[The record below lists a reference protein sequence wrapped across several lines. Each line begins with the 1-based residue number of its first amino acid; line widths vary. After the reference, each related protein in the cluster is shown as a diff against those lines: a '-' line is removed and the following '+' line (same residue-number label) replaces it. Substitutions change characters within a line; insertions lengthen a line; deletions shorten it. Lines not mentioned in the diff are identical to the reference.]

1 MTKETWRDVILKGPG
16 PQNKKEAIILY
27 VKGLI
32 MGAADLV
39 PGVSGGTVAFVTGIY
54 DKLLEAI
61 ASVDK
66 SFFTSLAKLNLKE
79 AFSKIH
85 LRFLIPLVLGIGT
98 AIFSLARVMYFLM
111 NHYPHQTWGLFFGLI
126 VASTL
131 IVGKNLES
139 ISSVKTLFFI
149 CFGSFIGH
157 LLVSLIPVTTPNSL
171 WFIFICGMIGITAMI
186 LPGLSGSFLLLILG
200 KYAYVTGA
208 LKAPFVEGN
217 FQILSVFL
225 LGMITGLLSFTR
237 ILRFFLNSYKE
248 WTLSFLTGLLIGSLQ
263 KIWPWK
269 KVLEKTVVRGKE
281 KVLREELFF
290 PNEIN
295 GEVIIVFAIM
305 IIGFVGVLLI
315 ESLAQKKKIVEV
327 NP

>member
-1 MTKETWRDVILKGPG
+1 MARERWSDIILKGPG

-27 VKGLI
+27 LKGLV
-32 MGAADLV
+32 MGTADLV

-54 DKLLEAI
+54 DRLLEAI

-66 SFFTSLAKLNLKE
+66 SFFTSLIKLDLKQ

-98 AIFSLARVMYFLM
+98 AIFSLARLMHFLM

-126 VASTL
+126 VASIL
-131 IVGKNLES
+131 IVGKNLEN
-139 ISSVKTLFFI
+139 ISSFKTLLFI
-149 CFGSFIGH
+149 CFGSFVGH
-157 LLVSLIPVTTPNSL
+157 LIVSLIPVSTPDSL

-208 LKAPFVEGN
+208 LKAPFVGDN
-217 FQILSVFL
+217 FKVLSIFL
-225 LGMITGLLSFTR
+225 LGMITGLLSFSR
-237 ILRFFLNSYKE
+237 VLRFLLNTYRE

-269 KVLEKTVVRGKE
+269 NVLEKTIVRGKE
-281 KVLREELFF
+281 KVLREEIFF

-295 GEVIIVFAIM
+295 QDVIIVFAIM
-305 IIGFVGVLLI
+305 IIGFLSVLLI
-315 ESLAQKKKIVEV
+315 ESQAQKKKIVEV
-327 NP
+327 SP

>member
-1 MTKETWRDVILKGPG
+1 MARERWSDIILKGPG

-27 VKGLI
+27 LKGLV
-32 MGAADLV
+32 MGTADLV

-66 SFFTSLAKLNLKE
+66 SFFTSLIKLDLKE

-98 AIFSLARVMYFLM
+98 AIFSLARLMHFLM

-126 VASTL
+126 VASIL
-131 IVGKNLES
+131 IVGKNLEN
-139 ISSVKTLFFI
+139 ISSFKTLLFI
-149 CFGSFIGH
+149 CFGSFVGH
-157 LLVSLIPVTTPNSL
+157 LIVSLIPVSTPDSL

-208 LKAPFVEGN
+208 LKAPFVGDN
-217 FQILSVFL
+217 FKVLSIFL
-225 LGMITGLLSFTR
+225 LGMITGLLSFSR
-237 ILRFFLNSYKE
+237 ILRFLLNTYRE

-269 KVLEKTVVRGKE
+269 NVLEKTIVRGKE
-281 KVLREELFF
+281 KVLREEIFF

-295 GEVIIVFAIM
+295 QDVIIVFAIM
-305 IIGFVGVLLI
+305 IIGFLSVLLI
-315 ESLAQKKKIVEV
+315 ESQAQKKKIVEV

>member
-1 MTKETWRDVILKGPG
+1 MARERWSDIILKGPG

-27 VKGLI
+27 LKGLV
-32 MGAADLV
+32 MGTADLV

-54 DKLLEAI
+54 DRLLEAI

-66 SFFTSLAKLNLKE
+66 SFFTSLIKLDLKQ

-98 AIFSLARVMYFLM
+98 AIFSLARLMHFLM

-126 VASTL
+126 VASIL
-131 IVGKNLES
+131 IVGKNLEN
-139 ISSVKTLFFI
+139 ISSFKTLLFI
-149 CFGSFIGH
+149 CFGSFVGH
-157 LLVSLIPVTTPNSL
+157 LIVSLIPVSTPDSL

-208 LKAPFVEGN
+208 LKAPFVGDN
-217 FQILSVFL
+217 FKVLSIFL
-225 LGMITGLLSFTR
+225 LGMITGLLSFSR
-237 ILRFFLNSYKE
+237 VLRFLLNTYRE

-269 KVLEKTVVRGKE
+269 NVLEKTIVRGKE
-281 KVLREELFF
+281 KVLREEIFF

-295 GEVIIVFAIM
+295 QDVIIVFAIM
-305 IIGFVGVLLI
+305 IIGFLSVLLI
-315 ESLAQKKKIVEV
+315 ESQAQKKKIVEV